1 MTESRPVIGLG
12 EILWDCFPDERRP
25 GGAPAN
31 FAFHAQQLGLN
42 GVVLSRVGTDELG
55 EEFVQYLSRH
65 GLSDQYVQRDA
76 EHATGQVRVEFVDG
90 DPQYTF
96 VDDVAWDYL
105 EFLPETAVLCAKASV
120 LCFGTLAQR
129 SRASQLMIYDC
140 LRAAPSDAWKI
151 YDINL
156 RPPWFN
162 KSTIES
168 SLQLAN
174 ALKLNEDEVVYLA
187 ENFGLPT
194 ELEPFAAEVQQFFG
208 LKAVCITLG
217 GDGCLV
223 ARGDEQSRQP
233 GIPIKIA
240 DTVGA
245 GDSFTAA
252 IAHGL
257 VQQKSVAEMARFANH
272 VAALVASHAGAM
284 PDLRVEIAKIPQN
297 SA

>member
-31 FAFHAQQLGLN
+31 FAFHAGQLGLQ

-55 EEFVQYLSRH
+55 DEFIQYLSKH
-65 GLSDQYVQRDA
+65 GLSDQYVQRDP
-76 EHATGQVRVEFVDG
+76 EHPTGQVRVEFVDG

-105 EFLPETAVLCAKASV
+105 EFTPETAVLCSKAAAI
-120 LCFGTLAQR
+120 CFGTLAQR
-129 SRASQLMIYDC
+129 NRDSQAMIYNC
-140 LRAAPSDAWKI
+140 LRAAPVDAWKI

-156 RPPWFN
+156 RPPFYS
-162 KSTIES
+162 KETIES
-168 SLQLAN
+168 SLLLAN
-174 ALKLNEDEVVYLA
+174 ALKLNEDEVTYLA

-194 ELEPFAAEVQQFFG
+194 EIEPFAAEVQRYFG

-217 GDGCLV
+217 GDGCLL

-233 GIPIKIA
+233 GIPIEIV

-252 IAHGL
+252 VAHGL
-257 VQQKSVAEMARFANH
+257 VHQKSVAEIAAFANQ
-272 VAALVASHAGAM
+272 VAALVASSAGAM
-284 PDLRVEIAKIPQN
+284 PDLKAEIAKI
-297 SA
+297 S

>member
-31 FAFHAQQLGLN
+31 FAFHAGQLDLQ
-42 GVVLSRVGTDELG
+42 GVILSRVGTDELG
-55 EEFVQYLSRH
+55 DEFIQYLSKH
-65 GLSDQYVQRDA
+65 GLSDQYVQRDP
-76 EHATGQVRVEFVDG
+76 EHPTGQVRVEFVDG

-105 EFLPETAVLCAKASV
+105 EFTPETAVLCSKAAAI
-120 LCFGTLAQR
+120 CFGTLAQR
-129 SRASQLMIYDC
+129 NRDSQAMIYNC
-140 LRAAPSDAWKI
+140 LRAAPVDAWKI

-156 RPPWFN
+156 RPPFYS
-162 KSTIES
+162 KETIES
-168 SLQLAN
+168 SLLLAN
-174 ALKLNEDEVVYLA
+174 ALKLNEDEVTYLA

-194 ELEPFAAEVQQFFG
+194 EIEPFAAEVQRYFG

-217 GDGCLV
+217 GDGCLL
-223 ARGDEQSRQP
+223 ARGAEQSRQP
-233 GIPIKIA
+233 GIPIEIV

-252 IAHGL
+252 VAHGL
-257 VQQKSVAEMARFANH
+257 VHQKSVAEIAAFANQ
-272 VAALVASHAGAM
+272 VAALVASSAGAM
-284 PDLRVEIAKIPQN
+284 PDLKAEIAKI
-297 SA
+297 S